1 MAVCGIHIVKV
12 MNNKLDRRRFLKTS
26 VLATA
31 SFSLFPA
38 RGAEVKAT
46 ASATARVV
54 GANSDIRFAVIGFN
68 GRGRDHLK
76 ELAAVKG
83 TRLVAL
89 CDVDSNVL
97 GREVDKCKTNGEQV
111 EGYTDIR
118 KLLEN
123 KDIDAVTLATPNHWH
138 SLGSIWA
145 VQAGKDVYVEKPVS
159 HNVWEG
165 RQLVKAARQYG
176 RIVQAGTQSRSSTG
190 IAEGIAWLRE
200 GNIGKILRS
209 RGLCYKRRASIG
221 KVDGAQPIP
230 ADIDY
235 DLWCGPAPKE
245 PLMRKR
251 LHYDWHWVWPT
262 GNGDLG
268 NQGIHEMDVARWV
281 LGVNELSPRVLSVG
295 GRLGYVD
302 DGTTPN
308 TLIVF
313 HDYKPAPLIF
323 EVRGLPAS
331 DTNGKMDEY
340 RGASIGIVTDCEG
353 GSMVIPNYG
362 SATIYDKEGKELKKF
377 TGHSSHFENFVQAVR
392 SRRHTDLK
400 ADILEGHL
408 SSALCHTAN
417 ISYRL
422 GKTQSPEEIRATIK
436 SDKDLAE
443 ALGRMEEHLA
453 ANKVDL
459 QSAPATLGAAL
470 NMDPQTERFNDNAQA
485 NELLTREYRKPFVVP
500 DDV

>member
-1 MAVCGIHIVKV
+1 
-12 MNNKLDRRRFLKTS
+12 MNNKLNRRRFLKNSLLT
-26 VLATA
+26 TA
-31 SFSLFPA
+31 SLSLFPA
-38 RGAEVKAT
+38 RGAEVQAQ
-46 ASATARVV
+46 ASATARVI
-54 GANSDIRFAVIGFN
+54 GANSDIRYAVVGFN

-76 ELAAVKG
+76 ELGDLKG

-89 CDVDSNVL
+89 CDVDSKVL
-97 GREVDKCKTNGEQV
+97 GREVDRCKTNGNPVQ
-111 EGYTDIR
+111 GYTDIR

-123 KDIDAVTLATPNHWH
+123 DTIDVVTIATPNHWH
-138 SLGSIWA
+138 SLAAIWA
-145 VQAGKDVYVEKPVS
+145 IQAGKDVYVEKPVS

-165 RQLVKAARQYG
+165 RQVVEAARKHN
-176 RIVQAGTQSRSSTG
+176 RIVQAGTQSRSSSG
-190 IAEGIAWLRE
+190 IAEAIGWIRE
-200 GNIGKILRS
+200 GHIGKILRS

-221 KVDGAQPIP
+221 KVDGPQPIP
-230 ADIDY
+230 PDIDY

-281 LGVNELSPRVLSVG
+281 LGEQALSPRVLSVG

-313 HDYKPAPLIF
+313 HDYKPAPLLF
-323 EVRGLPAS
+323 EVRGLPANTGS
-331 DTNGKMDEY
+331 GTMDKY
-340 RGASIGIVTDCEG
+340 HGASIGIVTDCEG
-353 GSMVIPNYG
+353 GTMVIPNYG
-362 SATIYDKEGKELKKF
+362 SATIYDKDGNELKKF
-377 TGHSSHFENFVQAVR
+377 SGGSSHFGNFLGAVR
-392 SRRHTDLK
+392 SRRHAELK

-422 GKTQSPEEIRATIK
+422 GKTHSPDEIREAVKNNT
-436 SDKDLAE
+436 DLAE

-453 ANKVDL
+453 ANNVDL
-459 QSAPATLGAAL
+459 KTSPATLGAAL
-470 NMDPQTERFNDNAQA
+470 NMDPKSERFTDNAEA
-485 NELLTREYRKPFVVP
+485 NKLLTREYRAPFVVP
-500 DDV
+500 ASV